1 MRESVQQQKLI
12 AYLVKNVPGTIAI
25 YRFGSQVRGTTH
37 PGSDMDLAILA
48 HRSLP
53 PGQRFDLAQDLAVLV
68 KQDVDLVDLRSTSTV
83 MRMQV
88 VSTGECI
95 HGADEPERRRFEM
108 LVYSDYARLNEER
121 RDILRQI
128 RERGRVY
135 G

>member
-1 MRESVQQQKLI
+1 MRESVQQQTLI
-12 AYLVKNVPGTIAI
+12 AHLVKDVPGIIAI
-25 YRFGSQVRGTTH
+25 YRFGSQVRGTARS
-37 PGSDMDLAILA
+37 GSDVDLAILA
-48 HRSLP
+48 LRPIP
-53 PGQRFDLAQDLAVLV
+53 PRQRFDLAQDLAVLV
-68 KQDVDLVDLRSTSTV
+68 KQDVDLVDLRSASTV

-88 VSTGECI
+88 VSTGKCI

-128 RERGRVY
+128 REEGRVY

>member
-1 MRESVQQQKLI
+1 MRDSVHQQKLI
-12 AYLVKNVPGTIAI
+12 AYLVKNVPGIIAI
-25 YRFGSQVRGTTH
+25 YRFGSQARGMTH
-37 PGSDMDLAILA
+37 PGSDVDLAILA
-48 HRSLP
+48 HRPLP
-53 PGQRFDLAQDLAVLV
+53 PAQRFDLAQDLAVLV
-68 KQDVDLVDLRSTSTV
+68 KQDVDLVDLRCASTV